1 MLHYQINDVILN
13 AVRLEPSVLQMKVGD
28 TQHISTVYDP
38 MDYPNQN
45 GQWTYDPEYID
56 RINETA
62 TVFVFKAKK
71 PGTTPIAY
79 APDDNPSLVA
89 YSKIIISQTE
99 LKSISLSPTYEVVK
113 KGQQFDI
120 AISYDPNEA
129 AHNGNWTYD
138 NTVVRLMEESTPDLA
153 RFEVISATPQSIP
166 LTYSSGTVSCTN
178 MCTILNTPAQEVKL
192 NPTEEYVNVGK
203 DFFIDVTY
211 IPDNADKVGVWK
223 YDNTRLVLLSDTD
236 STTKA
241 HFVAIKES
249 TVGGI
254 DLTFISGTATA
265 SNTCYISSHTLE
277 SLDLSP
283 NKETVS
289 KGHTFKIDII
299 YNPNE
304 ANHIGTWDYN
314 KEFLRYED
322 ESTVDTA
329 YFTVLQDSSDPL
341 ILTYTSADKIATNTC
356 TVSPYDILQEIHLD
370 PDTETVKVGDTF
382 EIGISYVPD
391 SAPHMGMWMYDPD
404 IFEQDED
411 NSTPEKGIFKVIS
424 QPKSIQRLIY
434 GANKV
439 KATNICQVEQ
449 DDLQVIVLTPDSETV
464 NVGDSFTVNVTYV
477 PDTAQHNAHWV
488 YDTSLFKMTNF
499 TPEQATFLVLASSD
513 EPAKLICSSGNVSAT
528 NTCTINNPTPDLK
541 SVTLFPKSETVG
553 VGDSFE
559 IQITYEPDNAIH
571 QGTWDYDDA
580 LFELSSDSTPD
591 NAIFKVIALFADDQK
606 LTYSSGSVSDT
617 NICTKKPDD
626 LQSIMI
632 NPAMANMLVGYPKT
646 FYVQFTPDT
655 ASHEGEWWYDKK
667 IFDLVSNDSTSDAII
682 LQAKTTT
689 GSTTTP
695 VVFIPKANQQ
705 LAKGSVVKVQ

>member
-138 NTVVRLMEESTPDLA
+138 NTAVRLMEESTPDLA
-153 RFEVISATPQSIP
+153 RFEVISANPQSIP

-223 YDNTRLVLLSDTD
+223 YDNTRLILLTDTD
-236 STTKA
+236 PTTKA

-283 NKETVS
+283 SKETVS

-304 ANHIGTWDYN
+304 ANHTGTWDYN
-314 KEFLRYED
+314 KEFLHYED
-322 ESTVDTA
+322 ESTPDTA

-341 ILTYTSADKIATNTC
+341 ILTYSSADKIATNTC

-382 EIGISYVPD
+382 EIGITYVPD

-424 QPKSIQRLIY
+424 QPKTIQRLIY

-449 DDLQVIVLTPDSETV
+449 DELESLVLTPDSETV
-464 NVGDSFTVNVTYV
+464 NVGDEFTVNVTYV
-477 PDTAQHNAHWV
+477 PDTAQHDARWNF
-488 YDTSLFKMTNF
+488 DSSIFKMTDYTADYAKF
-499 TPEQATFLVLASSD
+499 KVLAASQD
-513 EPAKLICSSGNVSAT
+513 PVTLTCSSGSVSAKNT
-528 NTCTINNPTPDLK
+528 CTIVQPIPDLEQIILDPSSETVEVGDTFKINIQYIPDNAVHDGEWKYDKDIFEISTDSTVEQASFTVLRKSDNPETLTYSYKTISADNTCTINTPVLQYILIDP
-541 SVTLFPKSETVG
+541 SSETVS
-553 VGDSFE
+553 VGDEF
-559 IQITYEPDNAIH
+559 TLMVKFHPDGVSH
-571 QGTWDYDDA
+571 D
-580 LFELSSDSTPD
+580 
-591 NAIFKVIALFADDQK
+591 
-606 LTYSSGSVSDT
+606 GS
-617 NICTKKPDD
+617 
-626 LQSIMI
+626 
-632 NPAMANMLVGYPKT
+632 
-646 FYVQFTPDT
+646 
-655 ASHEGEWWYDKK
+655 WWYDNKK
-667 IFDLVSNDSTSDAII
+667 LMEIKDSEQPDTIKLKAIESTVN
-682 LQAKTTT
+682 TTT
-689 GSTTTP
+689 VVIFTP
-695 VVFIPKANQQ
+695 TVDQSLAN
-705 LAKGSVVKVQ
+705 GSVIKIQ